1 MAAEDLSPGLLDALD
16 ALAERGGWVPVE
28 TWREENGTRDVS
40 ELERRKLIRYGDLA
54 QQRDYEMPPRVHV
67 RITTAGQLVLDPSH
81 DPFAL
86 MRSLGRGA
94 NLIASRSS

>member
-1 MAAEDLSPGLLDALD
+1 MAAINLSPGLLDALD

-40 ELERRKLIRYGDLA
+40 ELEHRKLIRYADFA
-54 QQRDYEMPPRVHV
+54 DQRSELPPQVHV
-67 RITTAGQLVLDPSH
+67 RITMAGQQVLDPTH

>member
-1 MAAEDLSPGLLDALD
+1 MAEDLSPGLLDALE
-16 ALAERGGWVPVE
+16 ALAERGGWVPIE

-54 QQRDYEMPPRVHV
+54 DQRSELPQVHV
-67 RITTAGQLVLDPSH
+67 RITMAGQLVLDPTH

-86 MRSLGRGA
+86 MRSLGRQPVT
-94 NLIASRSS
+94 

>member
-1 MAAEDLSPGLLDALD
+1 VAAIDPSPGLFDALD
-16 ALAERGGWVPVE
+16 ALAERGGWVPIE
-28 TWREENGTRDVS
+28 TWLEEIGTRDVS
-40 ELERRKLIRYGDLA
+40 ELERRKLVRYGDFA
-54 QQRDYEMPPRVHV
+54 DQRSELPPQVHV
-67 RITTAGQLVLDPSH
+67 RITMAGQLVLDPSH